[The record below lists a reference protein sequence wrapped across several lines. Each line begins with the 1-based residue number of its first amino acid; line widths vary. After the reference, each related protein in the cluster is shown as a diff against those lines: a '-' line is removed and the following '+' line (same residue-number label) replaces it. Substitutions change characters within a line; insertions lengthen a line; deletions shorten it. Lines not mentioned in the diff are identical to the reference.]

1 MRLKI
6 LDAILGKST
15 LPKSKLDRLFA
26 ISTAS
31 ITLQANLGLSPAGK
45 AGICFKPIESERYEA
60 ARSEIEELLRYSSAE
75 TGTSFRLEK
84 DDYRYIWVV
93 LEDSDFDDLVATVH
107 LVSTTMTDHGFGE
120 QLLCALYGFLGREG
134 PVYWIYSFKGGAYYP
149 FVPKKGHERDSSQ
162 EFRLRAV
169 MEGELPI
176 EKDLEKWFPLWGTPL

>member
-6 LDAILGKST
+6 LDAILGKSS

-31 ITLQANLGLSPAGK
+31 ITLQASLDLSPAGK
-45 AGICFKPIESERYEA
+45 AGICLKPIESSRYEA

-75 TGTSFRLEK
+75 TGTSFKLEK
-84 DDYRYIWVV
+84 DEYRYLWVV
-93 LEDSDFDDLVATVH
+93 LEDRDFDDLVATVH
-107 LVSTTMTDHGFGE
+107 LVSTTMTDHGFSE
-120 QLLCALYGFLGREG
+120 QLLCALYSFLGRDG

-149 FVPKKGHERDSSQ
+149 FAPLEGQNRDNSL
-162 EFRLRAV
+162 EFRLRSV

-176 EKDLEKWFPLWGTPL
+176 EKNVEKWYPLWGIPF